1 MFFLAMTRF
10 WILLLLWLP
19 MSASAAVDINAL
31 ARDPFWLKLGHW
43 KATLTGYESEVDSD
57 HFFLAPNGK
66 SDPRAELA
74 ATLDGL
80 RGDPSAVA
88 CRYPVRAEWLADKLD
103 EPLADLGSCE
113 ELHEWYDEIDP
124 HTVTLIFPAAYL
136 NNPASMYGHTLLRI
150 DPPGGESALT
160 SYAVNFAAQSTESN
174 GLIFAVKGLS
184 GMYAGVF
191 GVMPY
196 YRKVNEYND
205 LENRD
210 IWEYRLNLS
219 THETRRL
226 LLHLWALNDIEF
238 DYFFFDENCSYQLLS
253 LLEVARPSL
262 TLTDDYTYQVI
273 PSDTVKQ
280 VLLEVGLTGTP
291 VFRPALATRLKHQ
304 ASFLD
309 DEQIERSIAV
319 VNGESAAG
327 QLPSSDS
334 TALEN
339 ARVLEFAYSWLRY
352 KHYREGGTQ
361 QVSGPIAFELLKAR
375 AAYPAGDVFGKEPV
389 PDTAPESGHGSAR
402 AMLGVGALDGRH
414 FTELGFRAAYHD
426 HLDPAPGFQHGA
438 AITMFGLK
446 IRDYENGD
454 AQIQSLDL
462 LEIDSLS
469 PRTRVFQPKSWR
481 LHVRAGRLPG
491 ADPDNPLVADVGG
504 ALGMSWQLGD
514 DSLLYWLHGNARLLA
529 DDDLP
534 KGHFSSFGIDAG
546 ALWQVTASSA
556 LLLELRADR
565 WFGGGE
571 SSHRSAEFGGSIA
584 LADDWSMR
592 LTAKYHRLDDAAW
605 RELQL
610 AGAYYF

>member
-1 MFFLAMTRF
+1 MKKR
-10 WILLLLWLP
+10 WILLLLLMP
-19 MSASAAVDINAL
+19 TSAPAAVDINAL
-31 ARDPFWLKLGHW
+31 AHDSFWLKLGHW
-43 KATLTGYESEVDSD
+43 KATLTGYESEVDSE
-57 HFFLAPNGK
+57 HFFLATNGK
-66 SDPRAELA
+66 YDPGAELA
-74 ATLDGL
+74 ATIDGL
-80 RGDPSAVA
+80 RDNPSAIA

-103 EPLADLGSCE
+103 ETLAELGSCT
-113 ELHEWYDEIDP
+113 ELNEWYDEIDP

-150 DPPGGESALT
+150 DPPGGESTLT
-160 SYAVNFAAQSTESN
+160 SYAINFAAQSTESN
-174 GLIFAVKGLS
+174 GLVFAVKGLS

-219 THETRRL
+219 TDETRRM
-226 LLHLWALNDIEF
+226 LLHLWELNDVEF

-262 TLTDDYTYQVI
+262 ALTDDYTYQVI

-280 VLLEVGLTGTP
+280 ILREVGLAGAP
-291 VFRPALATRLKHQ
+291 KFRPSLATRLQHQ

-309 DEQIERSIAV
+309 DKQIDRSIAA
-319 VNGESAAG
+319 VNRAIAVE
-327 QLPSSDS
+327 QLPD
-334 TALEN
+334 TGLAALEN
-339 ARVLEFAYSWLRY
+339 ARLLEFAYSWLRY
-352 KHYREGGTQ
+352 THYREGGTH
-361 QVSGPIAFELLKAR
+361 QVSGPVAFELLKTR
-375 AAYPAGDVFGKEPV
+375 AAYPAGDVFGEELV
-389 PDTAPESGHGSAR
+389 PDTAPENGHGSSR
-402 AMLGVGALDGRH
+402 VMLTVGERDGSH
-414 FTELGFRAAYHD
+414 FTELGVRAAYHD
-426 HLDPAPGFQHGA
+426 HLDPSPGFQNGA

-454 AQIQSLDL
+454 VQLESLDL

-469 PRTRVFQPKSWR
+469 PRTPVFQPKSWR
-481 LHVRAGRLPG
+481 LHVRASRLPG
-491 ADPDNPLVADVGG
+491 ADPRNPLVADVGG
-504 ALGMSWQLGD
+504 ALGASWQLD

-529 DDDLP
+529 DNDLP
-534 KGHFSSFGIDAG
+534 KGHFSSVGIDAG
-546 ALWQVTASSA
+546 ALWYVTARSA

-571 SSHRSAEFGGSIA
+571 LYHRSAEFGSSIA
-584 LADDWSMR
+584 LTDDWSMR
-592 LTAKYHRLDDAAW
+592 LTAKYHRLEDADA

-610 AGAYYF
+610 AAAYYF